1 MPMRLL
7 VIFLLLS
14 GAGAQQPGPRQQAAQ
29 ATAEL
34 SAILKELLTAEL
46 KQGAEAAVRACSDS
60 AQTVTEEFGRERGL
74 SIRRVSLRYRN
85 QKDQPDEWEEA
96 KLRAWAE
103 LARAGKLPAD
113 DSETITENGRR
124 YLRYLKPITV
134 QGMCLACHGP
144 ADQLT
149 AEVRAV
155 LAERY
160 PRDKATGYK
169 AGDLRGAVSV
179 LVPLP

>member
-1 MPMRLL
+1 MRPF
-7 VIFLLLS
+7 VILLLLS
-14 GAGAQQPGPRQQAAQ
+14 GAVAQQPGPRQQAVQ
-29 ATAEL
+29 ATTEL
-34 SAILKELLTAEL
+34 SAILRELLSEEL
-46 KQGAEAAVRACSDS
+46 KQGGVEGAVRACSES
-60 AQTVTEEFGRERGL
+60 AQTITEEFGRERGL

-85 QKDQPDEWEEA
+85 QKDQPDDWEEA
-96 KLRAWAE
+96 KLRSWAD
-103 LARAGKLPAD
+103 LARIGKLPAD
-113 DSETITENGRR
+113 ASETITENGRR

-134 QGMCLACHGP
+134 QGMCLSCHGP

-179 LVPLP
+179 MVPLP